1 MMKLGL
7 FMHSGGHHIAAWRA
21 PGVADSATLS
31 LPHHID
37 IAQAGERGCFDFLFT
52 ADTNA
57 IFYGD
62 DLQKL
67 GRTTETLRLEPITL
81 LSALAA
87 VTDHIGLICT
97 ATTTYLD
104 PFHVAR
110 QFASLD
116 HLSQGRAGWNL
127 VTSSAPAE
135 AANFSHDTHPD
146 YAYRYARAAEFADVV
161 MGLWDS
167 WEDDAVIENRE
178 DGIFYDP
185 DKLHRLDHRGKH
197 FSVRGPLTIHRSP
210 QGRPVIVQAG
220 QSEEGRALAAL
231 TAEVIFTVQQSFD
244 DARAF
249 YTDIKSRA
257 AAAGRTPDEIL
268 VMPGLLPVIGRTR
281 QEAEEKLA
289 EINALIHPDIG
300 IDRLSNILGIDLSD
314 YPLDGPL
321 PDIPPGKE
329 QQGRQKVVI
338 DLARRGDMTIS
349 QLYMAVTGVR
359 GHRVLCG
366 TAEQIA
372 NSMEEWIDGGAADGF
387 NIMSLTYP
395 SELDEFVDQV
405 IPILQQRG
413 RFRTEYEGRTL
424 RENLGLPLPANR
436 WTKAR

>member
-31 LPHHID
+31 LQHHIE

-67 GRTTETLRLEPITL
+67 RRTTETLRLEPITL

-87 VTDHIGLICT
+87 VTRHIGLICT

-104 PFHVAR
+104 PFHIAR

-135 AANFSHDTHPD
+135 AANFSHDAHPD
-146 YAYRYARAAEFADVV
+146 YGYRYARAAEFADVV

-167 WEDDAVIENRE
+167 WEDDAVIENRK

-185 DKLHRLDHRGKH
+185 DKLHRLDHRGEH

-220 QSEEGRALAAL
+220 QSEEGRALAAR
-231 TAEVIFTVQQSFD
+231 TAEVIFTVQQSFE

-257 AAAGRTPDEIL
+257 AAAGRAPGEIL

-289 EINALIHPDIG
+289 EINALIHPDVG
-300 IDRLSNILGIDLSD
+300 IDRLSNILGVDLSD
-314 YPLDGPL
+314 
-321 PDIPPGKE
+321 
-329 QQGRQKVVI
+329 
-338 DLARRGDMTIS
+338 
-349 QLYMAVTGVR
+349 
-359 GHRVLCG
+359 
-366 TAEQIA
+366 
-372 NSMEEWIDGGAADGF
+372 
-387 NIMSLTYP
+387 
-395 SELDEFVDQV
+395 
-405 IPILQQRG
+405 
-413 RFRTEYEGRTL
+413 
-424 RENLGLPLPANR
+424 
-436 WTKAR
+436 

>member
-31 LPHHID
+31 LQHHVE
-37 IAQAGERGCFDFLFT
+37 IAQAGERGRFDFLFT

-67 GRTTETLRLEPITL
+67 RRTTETLRLEPITL

-87 VTDHIGLICT
+87 VTSHIGLICT

-135 AANFSHDTHPD
+135 AANFSHDAHPD
-146 YAYRYARAAEFADVV
+146 YAYRYERATEFADVV

-167 WEDDAVIENRE
+167 WEDDAVIEDRE

-185 DKLHRLDHRGKH
+185 DKLHRLDHRGEH

-220 QSEEGRALAAL
+220 QSEEGRTLAAQ
-231 TAEVIFTVQQSFD
+231 TAEVIFTVQQSFE
-244 DARAF
+244 DACAF
-249 YTDIKSRA
+249 YADIKSRA
-257 AAAGRTPDEIL
+257 AAAGRAPQEIL
-268 VMPGLLPVIGRTR
+268 VMPGLLPVIGKTR
-281 QEAEEKLA
+281 QEAEAKLA
-289 EINALIHPDIG
+289 EINALIHPDVG
-300 IDRLSNILGIDLSD
+300 IDRLSNILGVDLSD

-321 PDIPPGKE
+321 PEIPPGKE

-338 DLARRGDMTIS
+338 DLARRTDMTIAE
-349 QLYMAVTGVR
+349 LYMAVTGVR

-366 TAEQIA
+366 TAEEIA
-372 NSMEEWIDGGAADGF
+372 DSMAHWVDGGAADGF

-395 SELDEFVDQV
+395 TELDEFVDQV

-413 RFRTEYEGRTL
+413 LYRTEYEGRTL
-424 RENLGLPLPANR
+424 RENLGLPIPVNR
-436 WTKAR
+436 WTAAR